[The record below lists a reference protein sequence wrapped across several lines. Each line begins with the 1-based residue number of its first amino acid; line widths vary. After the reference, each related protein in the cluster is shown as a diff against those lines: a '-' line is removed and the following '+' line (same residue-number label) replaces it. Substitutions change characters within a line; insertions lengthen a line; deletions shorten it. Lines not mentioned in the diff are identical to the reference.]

1 MENLEITSTQITVQ
15 AKKII
20 NGNTANFSWSHKE
33 GELPPVINFNIQRG
47 IVGDPTFTGNNI
59 ISGAFYTES
68 EKFDVNN
75 NNLKDGDIDLYAE
88 IVLVCKFL
96 TTEIENLNK
105 NDAAQ
110 NQ

>member
-1 MENLEITSTQITVQ
+1 METLEIISTQITVQ
-15 AKKII
+15 AKRVI
-20 NGNTANFSWSHKE
+20 NGNTANFSWNYQE
-33 GELPPVINFNIQRG
+33 GEIPQLVNFNVQRG
-47 IVGDPTFTGNNI
+47 VVGEPTYTGNNI
-59 ISGAFYTES
+59 ISGAFYSDT
-68 EKFDVNN
+68 EKFDIQNN
-75 NNLKDGDIDLYAE
+75 NFKDGDIELYAE